1 MEMFVLELLLLL
13 SCPFALWL
21 LVRCCR
27 DFIAEWPDLRR
38 SLRGEVIEFPR
49 PMDEAGNYITFDE
62 GGAREGRTVS
72 LRDGD
77 EEAEGL
83 GDRRI

>member
-1 MEMFVLELLLLL
+1 MFVLELLLLL

-27 DFIAEWPDLRR
+27 DFITAWPDIRR

-49 PMDEAGNYITFDE
+49 PMDESGKYITFDE
-62 GGAREGRTVS
+62 GGAGEGGAVA
-72 LRDGD
+72 LGDGS

-83 GDRRI
+83 GERRI